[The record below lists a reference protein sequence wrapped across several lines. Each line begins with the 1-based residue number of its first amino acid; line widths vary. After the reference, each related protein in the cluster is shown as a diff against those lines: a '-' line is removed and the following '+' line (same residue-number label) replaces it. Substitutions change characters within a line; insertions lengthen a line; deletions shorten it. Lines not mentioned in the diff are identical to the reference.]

1 MLDNY
6 NAKKQISYHSQ
17 PPPPP
22 PAPPQPSKPQ
32 KKLGCSEVQ
41 VGSQNECSEIAE
53 KTAAAAAV
61 AVVGQAAF
69 SDTKK
74 NVP

>member
-17 PPPPP
+17 PPPAP
-22 PAPPQPSKPQ
+22 PPQPSKPQ

-61 AVVGQAAF
+61 VGQAAF